1 MLKKIYTDNKCVFQ
15 KLYIMFEKN
24 LEYWQNKLS
33 RLPVLELNT
42 DKLRSSNQEYRVG
55 IETFLFPQELCES
68 LKIIS
73 QSSNHPIFTIL
84 LTAFKC
90 LLYRYTAQEDII
102 VGSYIP
108 QSNYL
113 YFNTLP
119 FKTNISGNIQFID
132 LLKQV
137 DRVVTEDLKH
147 QDFDWKQLV
156 NKLNAT
162 DAQNDSG
169 IFQVMLNLQDA
180 DAIETPLPI
189 NVDEYQL
196 DLSLFVIESKE
207 GLKGTV
213 AYNQELFE
221 PQTVKRMID
230 HLKNLLEAIVENPK
244 TKVNELRIL
253 SEAERDQILVEWNQ
267 TALLYPKDKC
277 IHQLFEQQVT
287 KTPDAVAVIFQQQQL
302 TYRELDN
309 RANQLANYLQ
319 TLGVKPDT
327 LVGICINRSLEM
339 MVGIFGILKAG
350 GAYVPLDPVYPQERL
365 SHMLSDSEVSVVLT
379 TENLLPQLPENK
391 ATSICL
397 DRDWDNLIAP
407 QSQEA
412 PLSNVS
418 SNNLAYVI
426 YTSGSTGKSKGVAI
440 EHNSLVNFTTTAIR
454 EYAIDNRDR
463 VLQFASIS
471 FDIAVEEMYPCLTS
485 GATLILRTDDFL
497 TSGSGMLQK
506 CHELQLTVLDLPTA
520 YWHQLASDLATGEW
534 EIPASLRLV
543 IIGGEAVIPE
553 KVRTWQTSFKDNK
566 YPELINTYGP
576 TEATVVVTKC
586 KLSESVKDTGLA
598 EMTIGRPFGNV
609 KIYILDS
616 CLNPVPIGVPGEL
629 HIGGVSLA
637 RGYLNRPELT
647 AKKFILD
654 PFNPGRMYKS
664 GDLARFLPDGNIDF
678 LGRIDHQVK
687 IRGFRVELGGI
698 ETVLNQHPAVKEAIV
713 IPHEYEAG
721 DKRLIAYIVPRN
733 QPPTNKQ
740 LKDFLKTRL
749 PKYMIPSGFVM
760 LDALPLTPND
770 KVDRKALPKPDK
782 SNLNLK
788 EEYLSARNDVEQK
801 LVTIWEQAFRIQ
813 PIGIKDDFFSL
824 GGNSLMATSMVAEIE
839 KTFDKNLSQ
848 GIFFEASTIEELA
861 TIIVQEEIVSQ
872 SIVKINPNGK
882 KTPLFIVANN
892 GFLYQQMIDNLDTE
906 QPVYIVQESLD
917 KAPEMASRCIQKIRD
932 IQSKGPYNL
941 MGHSYEGLVTYE
953 IARQLYAQNEKV
965 AFLGL
970 LDTPTPE
977 VENRAEKARLLFKRC
992 QRLKVVLGFS
1002 WKDKTSF
1009 FKERIEY
1016 KLSESFQP
1024 LMPTLDKF
1032 MDEYKVKPFPG
1043 KINIFVA
1050 TFEFYGLE
1058 DANFGWDKWATE
1070 VEIHQIPG
1078 THRSMLLKPE
1088 NAKLL
1093 AQQLSGCL
1101 K

>member
-1 MLKKIYTDNKCVFQ
+1 
-15 KLYIMFEKN
+15 MFKQN

-33 RLPVLELNT
+33 TLPVLELIT
-42 DKLRSSNQEYRVG
+42 DNLRSSNQNYRVG
-55 IETFLFPQELCES
+55 IETFVFTQELCKS
-68 LKIIS
+68 VKNINK
-73 QSSNHPIFTIL
+73 SSDANLFITL

-90 LLYRYTAQEDII
+90 LLYKYTVQEDII

-108 QSNYL
+108 TTDNID
-113 YFNTLP
+113 FNTLA
-119 FKTNISGNIQFID
+119 FRSGVSGDISFIE
-132 LLKQV
+132 LLEQV
-137 DRVVTEDLKH
+137 NQVVSEDLKYK
-147 QDFDWKQLV
+147 DFSW
-156 NKLNAT
+156 NKLVEKLSAT
-162 DAQNDSG
+162 DTQNDSG
-169 IFQVMLNLQDA
+169 IFQVMFSLQDA
-180 DAIETPLPI
+180 HGTNTPLPI
-189 NVDEYQL
+189 NVDEFQS
-196 DLSLFVIESKE
+196 DLAFFVVESSE
-207 GLKGTV
+207 GLKGTL

-221 PQTVKRMID
+221 PQTIERLIG
-230 HLKNLLEAIVENPK
+230 HFENLLASAVENPSS
-244 TKVNELRIL
+244 KVNELQIL
-253 SEAERDQILVEWNQ
+253 SKVERDKILIEWNQ
-267 TALLYPKDKC
+267 TAIDYPKDKC
-277 IHQLFEQQVT
+277 IHQLFEQQAA
-287 KTPDAVAVIFQQQQL
+287 KTPDAFAVIFDREKL
-302 TYRELDN
+302 TYQELDN

-327 LVGICINRSLEM
+327 KVGICIDRCLEM
-339 MVGIFGILKAG
+339 MVGILGILKAG
-350 GAYVPLDPVYPQERL
+350 GAYIPLDPAYPQERL
-365 SHMLSDSEVSVVLT
+365 SHMLDDSGVSVLLT
-379 TENLLPQLPENK
+379 KENLISELPENN
-391 ATSICL
+391 ALQICL
-397 DRDWDNLIAP
+397 DKDWDNLIAP
-407 QSQEA
+407 QSQQA
-412 PLSNVS
+412 PDSDVKP
-418 SNNLAYVI
+418 NNLAYVI

-440 EHNSLVNFTTTAIR
+440 EHNSLVNFTTTATR
-454 EYAIDNRDR
+454 EYGINSQDR

-497 TSGSGMLQK
+497 TKGSGMLEK
-506 CHELQLTVLDLPTA
+506 CREWELTVLDLPTA

-534 EIPASLRLV
+534 VAPPSLRLV

-553 KVRTWQTSFKDNK
+553 KVKTWQTSFKDNQ

-586 KLSESVKDTGLA
+586 KLSESIHSENGLTG
-598 EMTIGRPFGNV
+598 MTIGKPFDNV

-629 HIGGVSLA
+629 HIGGVCLA

-647 AKKFILD
+647 AQKFIQD
-654 PFNPGRMYKS
+654 PFNPGMRMYKT
-664 GDLARFLPDGNIDF
+664 GDLARFLPDGNIEF

-687 IRGFRVELGGI
+687 IRGFRIELGEI
-698 ETVLNQHPAVKEAIV
+698 ETVLNQYPAVKEAVV
-713 IPHEYEAG
+713 IPQEYEAG

-733 QPPTNKQ
+733 EPPTTQ
-740 LKDFLKTRL
+740 ELKDFLGSRL
-749 PKYMIPSGFVM
+749 PEYMVPSAFVI

-770 KVDRKALPKPDK
+770 KVDRKALPRPDK
-782 SNLNLK
+782 TNLCL
-788 EEYLSARNDVEQK
+788 EQEYISPNNHVEQK
-801 LVTIWEQAFRIQ
+801 LVILWEQAFRIQ

-839 KTFDKNLSQ
+839 QVFDKKLSQ
-848 GIFFEASTIEELA
+848 GIFFEASTIQELA
-861 TIIVQEEIVSQ
+861 EIISQEEAVSEN
-872 SIVKINPNGK
+872 IIRINHNGTR
-882 KTPLFIVANN
+882 TPLFIVANN
-892 GFLYQQMIDNLDTE
+892 GFLYQQIIDNLNTE
-906 QPVYIVQESLD
+906 QPVYIIQEPLN
-917 KAPEMASRCIQKIRD
+917 KAPVMASRCIQQIRD
-932 IQSKGPYNL
+932 IQPQGPYNL

-953 IARQLYAQNEKV
+953 IAQQLYAENEQV
-965 AFLGL
+965 TFLGL

-977 VENRAEKARLLFKRC
+977 VENRAEEARLLFKRC

-1032 MDEYKVKPFPG
+1032 MNEYEIKPLLG

-1050 TFEFYGLE
+1050 VYEFYGLE

-1070 VEIHQIPG
+1070 VEIYKIPG

-1093 AQQLSGCL
+1093 AQQLSACL